1 MKHICEIGGAELG
14 FMGQPTAWPVE
25 GKWRCTAHCDYDPP
39 PPPPPK
45 KEPRSLKGFCQ
56 HCGAPI
62 IMGRFSP
69 KRNCF
74 DCTKAIANLASKA
87 FYLKKKDGI
96 KRKVVYDG
104 GWKIVRSEEHT

>member
-1 MKHICEIGGAELG
+1 
-14 FMGQPTAWPVE
+14 
-25 GKWRCTAHCDYDPP
+25 
-39 PPPPPK
+39 
-45 KEPRSLKGFCQ
+45 
-56 HCGAPI
+56 
-62 IMGRFSP
+62 MGRFSP

-104 GWKIVRSEEHT
+104 GWKIV